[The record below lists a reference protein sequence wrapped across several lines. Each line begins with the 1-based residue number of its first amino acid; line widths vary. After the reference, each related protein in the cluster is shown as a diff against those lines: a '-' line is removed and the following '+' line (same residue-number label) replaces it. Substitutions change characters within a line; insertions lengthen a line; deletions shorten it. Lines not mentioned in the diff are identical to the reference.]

1 MISLHTFTRY
11 VISGFCG
18 GVWGT
23 FVNLMT
29 GSLAAA
35 VLVAMIAAI
44 LAVWVMD
51 AVRREP

>member
-1 MISLHTFTRY
+1 MIPLHTFTRY
-11 VISGFCG
+11 VVAGFCG
-18 GVWGT
+18 GVWGV

-51 AVRREP
+51 ALRKEP